1 MGGPVRFCYVSG
13 RMTVAESEQMFREQA
28 FQDPANARQQAAR
41 GTFDPGYLNYILGK
55 LTILRL
61 RDD

>member
-1 MGGPVRFCYVSG
+1 
-13 RMTVAESEQMFREQA
+13 MTVAESEQMFREQA